1 MTSADRLSR
10 RSFLA
15 SAAAIGGGLVL
26 GFELPDG
33 GKPARA
39 GDAAPEVNAWIV
51 ISPDDTVVIRVARSE
66 MGQGTFT
73 ALPMLVAEELECDW
87 RLVKPEFAA
96 PAENLRRHR
105 VWGDMSTNA
114 SRSVS
119 ASQQTLRQAGATARE
134 MLIAAAAARW
144 AVPAREC
151 QAENSTITHLP
162 SGRRLRFGDVAEAA
176 AALRPPAHVRLK
188 EPKDWKLIGTPRKR
202 FDVLD
207 KITGQPIYGIDVH
220 LPDMLYAAIRQC
232 PVFKGKLRSVDE
244 SKLAGMKGVRR
255 LVRLTDA
262 VAVVA
267 TSWWQAKQ
275 ALAALPVT
283 WDMVGNG
290 QVSSRTIEEALREG
304 LSQPDGVGRRD
315 GDVAAALAGCVRRID
330 AEYAIPFL
338 AHATMEPQNC
348 TARVGPDRVEVWAPT
363 QDGETALATA
373 ADAAG
378 VARSKVVVHRT
389 MLGGGFGRRG
399 TIQDFVRQAVLIA
412 KDAGAPVKL
421 VWSREEDIGR
431 AFYRPMALA
440 RLTAGLDAD
449 GMPTA
454 WSVRIAGQSILASV
468 IPEMDAVIDRNFLQN
483 FLEDM
488 PYAIPNYLVEYAVR
502 RTHVPVG
509 ICRSIYY
516 SQNAFF
522 KESFI
527 DEMAQAG
534 CQDPLRFRQRLLYG
548 KPRHLAVLDAAA
560 RQAGWEQPP
569 PPGVFRGIALN
580 EACNSICAQ
589 VVEASVNDTGAVR
602 VHRVISAIDCG
613 QVVNP
618 LTVELQTQG
627 AIVFALTAAL
637 YGEITIA
644 DGRVQQSNFHDYQM
658 LRMCDMPRVETVIVP
673 SGDSSDVWGGI
684 GEPPVA
690 PLAPA
695 LCNAIFAATGRRI
708 RSLPLKNHDL
718 SVEPRASEAGPMSHP

>member
-10 RSFLA
+10 RSFLISVAA
-15 SAAAIGGGLVL
+15 SGGSLVL
-26 GFELPDG
+26 GFELPG
-33 GKPARA
+33 GCEPARA
-39 GDAAPEVNAWIV
+39 GDEAPEVNAWIV
-51 ISPDDTVVIRVARSE
+51 IAADDTVVIRVSRSE
-66 MGQGTFT
+66 MGQGIFT

-87 RLVKPEFAA
+87 GKVNPQYVS
-96 PAENLRRHR
+96 PAENLSRHR

-119 ASQQTLRQAGATARE
+119 ASQRILRQAGAAARE

-144 AVPAREC
+144 EVPAGEC
-151 QAENSTITHLP
+151 RAENSTITHLP
-162 SGRRLRFGDVAEAA
+162 SGRSLRFGEVAEAA
-176 AALRPPAHVRLK
+176 AAVAPPAHVRLK

-207 KITGQPIYGIDVH
+207 KITARPIYGIDVR

-232 PVFKGKLRSVDE
+232 PVFKGSLRSVDE
-244 SKLAGMKGVRR
+244 SKLVGRKGVRR
-255 LVRLTDA
+255 IVRLADA

-267 TSWWQAKQ
+267 ESWWQAQQ
-275 ALAALPVT
+275 AIEALPVT
-283 WDMVGNG
+283 WDFGGNG
-290 QVSSRTIEEALREG
+290 QVSNDTIEGALREG
-304 LSQPDGVGRRD
+304 LARPDGVGRRN
-315 GDVAAALAGCVRRID
+315 GDVSAALEASARRIE
-330 AEYAIPFL
+330 AEYRVPFL

-348 TARVGPDRVEVWAPT
+348 TAHVGANRVEIWAPT

-378 VARSKVVVHRT
+378 LPRSNVVVHRT
-389 MLGGGFGRRG
+389 MPGGGFGRRG
-399 TIQDFVRQAVLIA
+399 AIQDFVRQAVLIA
-412 KDAGAPVKL
+412 KEVGVPVKL
-421 VWSREEDIGR
+421 IWSREEDIGR

-440 RLTAGLDAD
+440 RLAAGLDAA

-454 WSVRIAGQSILASV
+454 WHVRVAGLSILASV
-468 IPEMDAVIDRNFLQN
+468 IPEMNSVVDRNFLQN

-488 PYAIPNYLVEYAVR
+488 PYGIPNYLVDYAVR
-502 RTHVPVG
+502 STHVPVG
-509 ICRSIYY
+509 IWRSIYY

-527 DEMAQAG
+527 DEMAHAG
-534 CQDPLRFRQRLLYG
+534 GRDPYRLRRVLLAG

-560 RQAGWEQPP
+560 MRAGWQTAA

-580 EACNSICAQ
+580 EACGSVCAQ
-589 VVEASVNDTGAVR
+589 VVEASVSDTGAVC
-602 VHRVISAIDCG
+602 VHRVVSAIDCG
-613 QVVNP
+613 HVVNP

-637 YGEITIA
+637 YDEITIA
-644 DGRVQQSNFHDYQM
+644 DGRVQQSNFHDYEM
-658 LRMCDMPRVETVIVP
+658 LRMSDMPRVETVLVP
-673 SGDSSDVWGGI
+673 TAESGGETNSSGEIWGGV

-695 LCNAIFAATGRRI
+695 LCNAVFAATGRRI

-718 SVEPRASEAGPMSHP
+718 RPQ